1 MEVDRLSSLPDH
13 LIHRILSFLDTKH
26 VFLLGVLSSR
36 WRDLSTS
43 VPNLHFNYPA
53 DFDDEGYFVRFV
65 DRALL
70 VNSSPNIHKFRLSW
84 FPFNREYVSHVD
96 AWLRFAMRKG
106 IQELDFSFPCIND
119 SYALPS
125 WILNCETL
133 ISLTLRNCWIRVSK
147 PVNFTNLTAL
157 HLDYTKLRVGF
168 VEDLLKG
175 CPLLEELAI
184 RSSISVPVKICT
196 SSSLQLKRLK
206 IRGAYNLRV
215 NIEAPNLQILKFSS
229 GTLGKFSFKAMPF
242 LKAAEVSI
250 FYHGDVKKKCI
261 SSLRSSLLNLRYA
274 RVLKLCSTCIQAMP
288 IPTFEDLHSC
298 FFKTKVL
305 VLRTGVQ
312 KYELPGIANLLWSS
326 PDLEN
331 LIIDLGRYDCI
342 YEDKSCMLKYDFD
355 EREYWESLT
364 ATFPCLV
371 HHLKTIKITGFVGE
385 GSSIKVTSFHEK
397 DEQIKLV
404 KFLLKNAM
412 VLEKMIIHVCDRP
425 TFVKVEQW
433 PEILLGVAQKLLAFP
448 RASSRA
454 EVDSKFHAIVEPSL
468 PKVLNPQCPYT

>member
-13 LIHRILSFLDTKH
+13 LIHHILSFFDTKH
-26 VFLLGVLSSR
+26 VILLGVLSSR

-43 VPNLHFNYPA
+43 VPNLHFNYSL
-53 DFDDEGYFVRFV
+53 DFDDEDYFVRFV

-70 VNSSPNIHKFRLSW
+70 VNSSPNIHKFQLSW
-84 FPFNREYVSHVD
+84 LPYNKEYVSHVD

-106 IQELDFSFPCIND
+106 IQQLDFSFPCIYD
-119 SYALPS
+119 SYELPS
-125 WILNCETL
+125 WFLNCETL
-133 ISLTLRNCWIRVSK
+133 VSLTLRNCWIGVSK
-147 PVNFTNLTAL
+147 LVNFTNLTVLYL
-157 HLDYTKLRVGF
+157 HYVKLRVGF

-175 CPLLEELAI
+175 CPLLEELTI
-184 RSSISVPVKICT
+184 CSSSFVHVKICT

-206 IRGAYNLRV
+206 IKGGYTLRV
-215 NIEAPNLQILKFSS
+215 NVEAPNLQVLKFSS
-229 GTLGKFSFKAMPF
+229 GTFGKFSFKAMPF
-242 LKAAEVSI
+242 LREAEVSI
-250 FYHGDVKKKCI
+250 SYDPDMRKKCI
-261 SSLRSSLLNLRYA
+261 PSLKSSLLNLRNA
-274 RVLKLCSTCIQAMP
+274 RVLKLCSTCIQTMP

-312 KYELPGIANLLWSS
+312 KFEMPGIANLLWSS

-342 YEDKSCMLKYDFD
+342 YEDKDCMLKYDFD

-371 HHLKTIKITGFVGE
+371 HHLKTIKITGFLGE
-385 GSSIKVTSFHEK
+385 GSRIKVTSFHEK

-425 TFVKVEQW
+425 KFVKVEQW
-433 PEILLGVAQKLLAFP
+433 PEILLGVAQKLVAFP

-454 EVDSKFHAIVEPSL
+454 EVTFSYK
-468 PKVLNPQCPYT
+468 